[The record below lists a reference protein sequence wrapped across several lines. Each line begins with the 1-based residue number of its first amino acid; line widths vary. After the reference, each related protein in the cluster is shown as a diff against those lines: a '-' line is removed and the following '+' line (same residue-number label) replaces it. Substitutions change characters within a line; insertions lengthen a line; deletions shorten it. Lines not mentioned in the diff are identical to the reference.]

1 MKLVLHPLTQA
12 YVQRIILAKPHAV
25 LLVARNGTGK
35 GALAQYI
42 AGGILG
48 AQAAQPYTPYIRQLQ
63 PDEKNTISVE
73 AIRGLQQF
81 VRLKT
86 IGDEPIRRAIIIEHA
101 DAMTTE
107 AQNAFLK
114 LLEEPPADTVIL
126 LTAKSRESLLPT
138 ILSRVQEMY
147 VQSPEASEVQA
158 FFARTMPAQSAQ
170 SITQAYFMSGGA
182 PGLMTALLGGEADH
196 PLVQAVALAKQV
208 LQQDNFERLAS
219 IDQVKQKTDA
229 LELCTALERIA
240 QVSISQA
247 AAQSDAIKMS
257 RWHNI
262 LRAATEASEL
272 ISKNVQ
278 TKLALTHL
286 MLQL

>member
-1 MKLVLHPLTQA
+1 MELVLHPLTQA
-12 YVQRIILAKPHAV
+12 YVQRVVAAKQHAV
-25 LLVARNGTGK
+25 LLVAQDGTGK

-42 AGGILG
+42 AGEILG
-48 AQAAQPYTPYIRQLQ
+48 AKAAHPYIRQLQ

-73 AIRGLQQF
+73 AIRSLQQF

-86 IGDEPIRRAIIIEHA
+86 IGDEPMRRAIIIEHA

-114 LLEEPPADTVIL
+114 LLEEPPADTIIL

-147 VQSPEASEVQA
+147 VQLPEASEVQA
-158 FFARTMPAQSAQ
+158 FFARKVPAQSAQ
-170 SITQAYFMSGGA
+170 NITQAYFMSGGA
-182 PGLMTALLGGEADH
+182 PGLMAALLAGEADH

-219 IDQVKQKTDA
+219 IDRIKQKTDA
-229 LELCTALERIA
+229 LGLCTALGRIA

-247 AAQSDAIKMS
+247 ATQSDTAKIP
-257 RWHNI
+257 RWHGI

-272 ISKNVQ
+272 LNKNVQ